1 MKNKLNRI
9 ISIILSSIIT
19 VTFFTACEKTDK
31 NVTDMPNIVF
41 VSFFYYP
48 EKRVFNDGFF
58 IGTSGYYI
66 DKDGNIKYFEL
77 QNVIENIYVD
87 SDIIRMKE
95 YMDFRGIPTL
105 HKIIEKNSIEA
116 ESETISTVS
125 VEQLE
130 NYYNMLLNI
139 DADGKLAYDFVGD
152 KSSGIVIQS
161 VSGIKCTYGVKYNSN
176 GELEFVL
183 LNENGNEYY
192 INKNE
197 KAEDLYQIINS
208 IFQT

>member
-1 MKNKLNRI
+1 M
-9 ISIILSSIIT
+9 
-19 VTFFTACEKTDK
+19 EK
-31 NVTDMPNIVF
+31 VLVNIVLLL
-41 VSFFYYP
+41 
-48 EKRVFNDGFF
+48 FF
-58 IGTSGYYI
+58 IYSYQRTRHG
-66 DKDGNIKYFEL
+66 
-77 QNVIENIYVD
+77 
-87 SDIIRMKE
+87 
-95 YMDFRGIPTL
+95 L
-105 HKIIEKNSIEA
+105 HIL
-116 ESETISTVS
+116 
-125 VEQLE
+125 QLE

>member
-9 ISIILSSIIT
+9 ILIILSATIS
-19 VTFFTACEKTDK
+19 VTLLSGCKKTDK

-87 SDIIRMKE
+87 SDISRMKE

-105 HKIIEKNSIEA
+105 HKIIEK
-116 ESETISTVS
+116 TVLK
-125 VEQLE
+125 Q
-130 NYYNMLLNI
+130 N
-139 DADGKLAYDFVGD
+139 
-152 KSSGIVIQS
+152 
-161 VSGIKCTYGVKYNSN
+161 
-176 GELEFVL
+176 
-183 LNENGNEYY
+183 
-192 INKNE
+192 
-197 KAEDLYQIINS
+197 
-208 IFQT
+208 